1 MKTPLRWL
9 ILPLLLFLCLTPCLA
24 AQSSF
29 PLNEKE
35 TRENIHGLYDVNNRL
50 HMEQIEEE
58 NLFFRRPFSTPE
70 PPAATPAPS
79 PTPLPPGTFLNKN
92 PLKVLTIKRLFTF
105 SDLYRQL
112 STPQLLGAAVA
123 TNYLLQNDRTLFN
136 NLDRS
141 MKTREWDTHS
151 PKITDWGEG
160 GLDLAFCGLFYLT
173 GSKKAHEVAQMAAE
187 SVVLTGIQ
195 VHVLKRIF
203 GFNRPHVSNP
213 PPSTARLGYDMNY
226 DAMPSGHSAAVFA
239 MATVFGDAYKIGWLT
254 YPMATLAALTR
265 IKEHAHWP
273 SDLLIGSLMGH
284 LGARQIMAD
293 HGYIQ
298 IKHHSSSEPWG
309 RLRVKIDGGIEQRW
323 DDNASFSSDGS
334 AAQTD
339 QFGYLFL
346 DTRAYMPMSS
356 ERTAPY
362 STILQAAYR
371 TDRLIYDRIYRNNYQ
386 NYLLSARFSSR
397 HAERLSSFLQAD
409 SRNITYEAL
418 EELDNPWAYAGSCRT
433 DGIRGGLNLILSNSL
448 AAGASFQYQ
457 YVGYG
462 GFSGENSRVNQGDFS
477 ISSRPGRSLSFQAGF
492 LIQDSRAE
500 NEIFTFSGSGLWG
513 LLSQQVWK
521 NGRLSAFSRLQNLDF
536 SKNIVPDGSYR
547 RDAVSSIGVTLDHEF
562 SGHWSCRLNWNLR
575 TSASND
581 PQFYYRRNLLSAGFT
596 NRF

>member
-9 ILPLLLFLCLTPCLA
+9 ILPLLVFLCLVPCLA
-24 AQSSF
+24 AQSPF

-35 TRENIHGLYDVNNRL
+35 TRENIHGLYEVNNRL

-58 NLFFRRPFSTPE
+58 NLFQRPLPAPVP
-70 PPAATPAPS
+70 PPAPPAPP
-79 PTPLPPGTFLNKN
+79 PTPPPPGTFLNKN
-92 PLKVLTIKRLFTF
+92 PLKVLTVKRLFTF

-112 STPQLLGAAVA
+112 STPQLLGAAIA
-123 TNYLLQNDRTLFN
+123 TNYLLDNDRTVFN

-141 MKTREWDTHS
+141 MKTPEWDLHS

-160 GLDLAFCGLFYLT
+160 GVDLAFCGLFYLG
-173 GSKKAHEVAQMAAE
+173 GSKKCHEVAQMAAE
-187 SVVLTGIQ
+187 SVVLAGVQ

-213 PPSTARLGYDMNY
+213 PPSLARLGFDMNY
-226 DAMPSGHSAAVFA
+226 DAMPSGHSASAFA

-254 YPMATLAALTR
+254 YPMAALAALTR
-265 IKEHAHWP
+265 IHEHAHWP
-273 SDLLIGSLMGH
+273 SDILIGSLMGH

-334 AAQTD
+334 SAQTD

-346 DTRAYMPMSS
+346 DTRAYLPLSS

-371 TDRLIYDRIYRNNYQ
+371 TDRLIYDHVYRNNYQ
-386 NYLLSARFSSR
+386 NHLISARFSARCS
-397 HAERLSSFLQAD
+397 ERLSAFLQAD
-409 SRNITYEAL
+409 SRSIHYEAV
-418 EELDNPWAYAGSCRT
+418 EELDNPWAYADFCRSSA
-433 DGIRGGLNLILSNSL
+433 GR
-448 AAGASFQYQ
+448 AGATYLLSPSLTARLSCQYQ
-457 YVGYG
+457 DIGYA
-462 GFSGENSRVNQGDFS
+462 GFSGENSRVNQEDFS
-477 ISSRPGRSLSFQAGF
+477 ISSRPGRALSFQAGF
-492 LIQDSRAE
+492 LVQNSRAE
-500 NEIFTFSGSGLWG
+500 DETFSFSGSGLWG
-513 LLSQQVWK
+513 LFSQQVWK
-521 NGRLSAFSRLQNLDF
+521 NGRLSAFSRLQNIDF

-547 RDAVSSIGVTLDHEF
+547 RDAVSSVGVTLDHEF